1 LIEETFD
8 KPDLN
13 PQLTWFNEPEEW
25 AVDTVSHR
33 LVVMPGAGTDFW
45 QKPHYGF
52 RADNGPF
59 LRARVTG
66 DFVMTVEVFFHPR
79 HQYDQ
84 AGLMVRF
91 SAGCWLKTSVEYEP
105 EGPAK
110 LGVVVTAGGFSDWS
124 VRDFPREH
132 NSVELRV
139 RREGADFLVD
149 SRESAAA
156 EWNMIRMAHLAGVE
170 GKEAQCG
177 LYACSPKAAGF
188 RAEFAGLEIMPAAAL
203 HQLDRL

>member
-1 LIEETFD
+1 MEETFD

-13 PQLTWFNEPEEW
+13 PQLSWLNEPEVW
-25 AVDTVSHR
+25 SVDTAVRR

-45 QKPHYGF
+45 RKTHYGF
-52 RADNGPF
+52 EAGNGHF
-59 LRARVTG
+59 LHARVTS

-91 SAGCWLKTSVEYEP
+91 SDDCWLKTSVEYEP

-124 VRDFPREH
+124 VQDFPEER
-132 NSVELRV
+132 NSVELRI
-139 RREGADFLVD
+139 RRAGADFLVD
-149 SRESAAA
+149 YREDAAA

-170 GKEAQCG
+170 GKQAQCG

-188 RAEFAGLEIMPAAAL
+188 RAEFAGLNIVTPE
-203 HQLDRL
+203 